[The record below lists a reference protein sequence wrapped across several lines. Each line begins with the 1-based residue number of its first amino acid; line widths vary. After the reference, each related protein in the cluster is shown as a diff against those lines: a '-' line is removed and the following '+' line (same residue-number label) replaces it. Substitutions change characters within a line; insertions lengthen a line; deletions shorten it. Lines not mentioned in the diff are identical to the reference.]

1 MSTLAGNRMVANVL
15 LAVTGS
21 LLVVAAISVWL
32 PSDGRRSSPASSLV
46 STTASSPVPS
56 PILSTSNPPTTR
68 FELPAG
74 KILIKA
80 MGRDFVWDF
89 RLAGPDG
96 QFDTRD
102 DIPMSNDLHLP
113 LDRDVV
119 LVVTSD
125 DNVYTLSIPALQ
137 LRRIAVPELTYTLEF
152 HTTTPGSF
160 DVVMDPMCSARFFQD
175 GPMGRLTIQPRGE
188 FEAWLA
194 RVPAAPLPQQT
205 VSQGNL
211 K

>member
-1 MSTLAGNRMVANVL
+1 
-15 LAVTGS
+15 
-21 LLVVAAISVWL
+21 
-32 PSDGRRSSPASSLV
+32 
-46 STTASSPVPS
+46 
-56 PILSTSNPPTTR
+56 
-68 FELPAG
+68 
-74 KILIKA
+74 
-80 MGRDFVWDF
+80 
-89 RLAGPDG
+89 
-96 QFDTRD
+96 
-102 DIPMSNDLHLP
+102 MSNDLHLP

-152 HTTTPGSF
+152 HTTTLGSF
-160 DVVMDPMCSARFFQD
+160 DVVMDPMCGARFFQE

-194 RVPAAPLPQQT
+194 CVPAAPLPQQT